1 MFRRRGLALETNIE
15 LLMESLFDFLS
26 TLEFRPCLLNRRNW
40 LNISKKGG
48 WLGVGGR
55 CATVNLSPKGH
66 QESIGLLARAS
77 AIGPGAGSF
86 GKPSGPANAPHGAV
100 TVAHVVYLILIALV
114 ILWILAGKDAETFTK
129 SESHNFANLS
139 HRVQSDRR

>member
-1 MFRRRGLALETNIE
+1 
-15 LLMESLFDFLS
+15 MESLFDFLS

-139 HRVQSDRR
+139 HRAQSDRR